1 MFCLFPL
8 FAFALFVLLFSP
20 YLLSPFLFCF
30 FPLFA
35 FALFVLPFP
44 LICFRLICFAF
55 SLICFRLNFIYM
67 SFPLKLHF
75 KFNVAYG
82 KFQFEFSI
90 APIRLTIFAYLCCRF
105 SLFEHLGFCFPS
117 KFFYRPLYSNR
128 LVSHAFKLSKTYRLI
143 YCRISL
149 LKKFAAF

>member
-1 MFCLFPL
+1 MFCFFPYLLSPYLFYFFPL
-8 FAFALFVLLFSP
+8 FAFALFVLLF
-20 YLLSPFLFCF
+20 FL
-30 FPLFA
+30 
-35 FALFVLPFP
+35 
-44 LICFRLICFAF
+44 I
-55 SLICFRLNFIYM
+55 SFRLNFIYV

-90 APIRLTIFAYLCCRF
+90 VPIRLTIFAYLCCRF

-128 LVSHAFKLSKTYRLI
+128 LVSHAFKLSKTYRLT